1 MMEIKNKIILIAP
14 YLKLKESSQ
23 KVVDR
28 NNYDIDVYLGD
39 LEEGVKVAKEAVK
52 NGAELI
58 ISRGGTATMIKE
70 NVDVPVVE
78 INVTGFD
85 LLRVIYPFVSSENK
99 KIGIIGYSNVIYGM
113 KSISNTLD
121 INIEYYEIKCNN
133 QVEKQIRK
141 AAANDVTLIIGDTI
155 AIKTA
160 AKHGFETKLITS
172 GEEAVQNAI
181 LEAQKVYQAIL
192 KEKKEKEMLKTILDF
207 AQEGII
213 AIDKDGIVNVFN
225 PQAEK
230 LFNLN
235 QNNVINYRA
244 DEVLPNTRLL
254 EVIKTGEKELNQ
266 IQNIGETRIA
276 TNRVPIKVENK
287 VNGAVATF
295 QDVTKIQK
303 LEQEIRRE
311 LNKKGLTAQYNFDDI
326 IGESEVIK
334 VKKELARKFAKVNS
348 TVLIRGQSGTGK
360 ELFAHSIHKN
370 SKRKN
375 GPFVAINCAA
385 LPTNLL
391 ESELFGYEEG
401 SFTGA
406 KEGGK
411 SGLFELAHRGT
422 IFLDEI
428 GKMDKKLQVRLLR
441 VIQEKRIMRLG
452 GREVIPVDVRI
463 ISAAN
468 SNLKTEVQNGEFRK
482 DLYYRLNVLEVEIPP
497 LSERKE
503 DIPALVKHFSN
514 KMTEKNNLKI
524 KFSSSVIEAFQ
535 KYNWPGNVRELENM
549 VEKTI
554 VISDSKIIRKKDI
567 KYILPERNE
576 RNEKNNLIDI
586 YSSFDNIEK
595 QVIKLLLGDG
605 LSKTEIANILDID
618 RSTLWR
624 KLKKYDL

>member
-1 MMEIKNKIILIAP
+1 MEIENKIILIAP

-28 NNYDIDVYLGD
+28 NNYYIDVYLGD
-39 LEEGVKVAKEAVK
+39 LKEGVKVAKEAVE

-141 AAANDVTLIIGDTI
+141 AIENDVTLIIGDTI

-235 QNNVINYRA
+235 QNNVIDYRA

-326 IGESEVIK
+326 IGESKVIK
-334 VKKELARKFAKVNS
+334 VKKELAKKFAKVNS

-406 KEGGK
+406 KKGGK

-428 GKMDKKLQVRLLR
+428 GKMDKKLQARLLR

-468 SNLKTEVQNGEFRK
+468 SNLNTEVQNGEFRK
-482 DLYYRLNVLEVEIPP
+482 DLYYRLNVLELKIPP

-503 DIPALVKHFSN
+503 DIPALVKYFSN
-514 KMTEKNNLKI
+514 KMTKKNNLNI

-586 YSSFDNIEK
+586 YTSFDNIEK
-595 QVIKLLLGDG
+595 QVIKLLTGDG

>member
-141 AAANDVTLIIGDTI
+141 AIANDVTLIIGDTI

-428 GKMDKKLQVRLLR
+428 GKMDKKLQARLLR

-482 DLYYRLNVLEVEIPP
+482 DLYYRLNVLELEIPP

-503 DIPALVKHFSN
+503 DIPALVKYFSN

-554 VISDSKIIRKKDI
+554 VISDSKTIRKKDI